1 VQRRHDQ
8 QPHGDLAVARAG
20 AGRPGGMPVAG
31 VVPQPQH
38 RQAPLWFH
46 RARVQMQDG
55 AVLAAV
61 QAEDQDLD
69 AVKLGQR
76 DGRAGAALT
85 RCQAR
90 VSSRPRQ
97 YAEPP
102 FRQVTRRRR
111 GHARYVH
118 PRVQRAE
125 LTGHRAQRGQRA
137 DGLQGLD
144 DVVQVLSGVGEQ
156 SRPYPG
162 PSAAQKPC
170 GEPVQQVLAGGQ
182 TGPGHRHVRRR
193 RRVEVDA
200 RGGLGR
206 TGGQVQPA
214 EAGRRVRAQ
223 PELAAPLSAVA
234 VSGRAP
240 AAEVQRVSMARLVSR
255 GEPVQ
260 QRHARQVRPG
270 RGGGGTGMQSGHH
283 REPGARR
290 GLHVGQEVQ
299 LTVAFGGSNRDR
311 HPDRDQTVRPPELSR
326 RPVLG

>member
-170 GEPVQQVLAGGQ
+170 GEPVQQ
-182 TGPGHRHVRRR
+182 
-193 RRVEVDA
+193 
-200 RGGLGR
+200 
-206 TGGQVQPA
+206 
-214 EAGRRVRAQ
+214 
-223 PELAAPLSAVA
+223 
-234 VSGRAP
+234 
-240 AAEVQRVSMARLVSR
+240 
-255 GEPVQ
+255 
-260 QRHARQVRPG
+260 RHARQVRPG
-270 RGGGGTGMQSGHH
+270 RGGGGPGMQSGHH